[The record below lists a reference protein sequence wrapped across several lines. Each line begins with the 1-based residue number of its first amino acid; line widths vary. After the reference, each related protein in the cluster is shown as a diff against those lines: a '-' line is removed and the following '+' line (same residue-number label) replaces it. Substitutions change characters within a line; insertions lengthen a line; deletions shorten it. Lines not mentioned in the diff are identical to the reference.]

1 MLLTKGFNA
10 ECKRTII
17 FIAIL
22 PYILYTIRVI
32 IILQVSAMVKE
43 VEELIKIVGKGNL
56 LETLFIFLGG
66 FQHAD
71 LDRSMDR
78 RNHFG
83 LSAFIKKEREPLDEY
98 LNLKFSLQGL
108 FLIYAQAYKILSEN
122 NELSTEGVIN
132 RIYKVVEESG
142 LNQDINEVVDGR
154 KLDLLNI
161 LANPKREPIFK
172 TEEDFEN
179 KVLIG
184 LRKLLSEG
192 NTLNKYNREF
202 ALNKCVISSYY
213 SIHDIKA
220 DKDIAL
226 FFSLG
231 DHYKELSSSNKTV
244 KREVLEICENQLI
257 AHYTMFLAKA
267 LHMIKLSSRDGT
279 IKYTINH
286 ENVDRQEKELKM
298 DGLIYPINTKNTL
311 EQLLKNQNSDEFEQ
325 LVTSPK
331 NIYYSVPQGEN
342 KCRPNFIVSKKKEK
356 DHKNTVCKL
365 ILGMF
370 VLSVGLYVADYFLME
385 QKLLNSI
392 KNVLPQ
398 DNLTNLIVGAVL
410 TIVIVYALFQLSQKP
425 PLSTVNGMTNENLES
440 LHAKQA

>member
-17 FIAIL
+17 FIAIS

-56 LETLFIFLGG
+56 LETLFIFLGD

-71 LDRSMDR
+71 LDLSMDC
-78 RNHFG
+78 RNHIG
-83 LSAFIKKEREPLDEY
+83 LSAFIQKQDEQLDY
-98 LNLKFSLQGL
+98 YFNLKFSLQGL
-108 FLIYAQAYKILSEN
+108 FLIYAQAYNILSKN
-122 NELSTEGVIN
+122 NNLNTKDVIDKIYDIIKESELN
-132 RIYKVVEESG
+132 R
-142 LNQDINEVVDGR
+142 DINEVVDGR

-179 KVLIG
+179 KVLTDVK
-184 LRKLLSEG
+184 KLLNEKSDKKFFF
-192 NTLNKYNREF
+192 NKF
-202 ALNKCVISSYY
+202 VIDCYY
-213 SIHDIKA
+213 SIHQDIKV
-220 DKDIAL
+220 DKDVAL
-226 FFSLG
+226 LFSLLYSLSG
-231 DHYKELSSSNKTV
+231 SYKEPLSPDKIV
-244 KREVLEICENQLI
+244 KREVLEICEDQLI
-257 AHYTMFLAKA
+257 ESYIMFLAGK
-267 LHMIKLSSRDGT
+267 LHMIGLSSRDGT
-279 IKYTINH
+279 IKYTIDH
-286 ENVDRQEKELKM
+286 EHVDRQEEGLKEHCKFEL
-298 DGLIYPINTKNTL
+298 YRINTKNTL

-331 NIYYSVPQGEN
+331 NIYYSVPQEEN
-342 KCRPNFIVSKKKEK
+342 KCRPNFIVSKKN
-356 DHKNTVCKL
+356 HKNTVCKL

-410 TIVIVYALFQLSQKP
+410 TIVIVYTLFQLSQKP
-425 PLSTVNGMTNENLES
+425 PLSIVNGMTNENLES